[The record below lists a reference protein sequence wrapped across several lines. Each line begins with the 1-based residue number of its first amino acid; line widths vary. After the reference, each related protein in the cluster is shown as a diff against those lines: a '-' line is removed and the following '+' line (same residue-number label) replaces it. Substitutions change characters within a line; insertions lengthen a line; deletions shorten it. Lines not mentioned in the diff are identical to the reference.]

1 MVNIIHYVLE
11 QMGRDRI
18 YAIIGGTHLGFSSG
32 DQFDETLRAIEEFR
46 IERIGVSHCTGL
58 AKAAELYNQLEDR
71 FFFGSVGAV
80 LEG

>member
-1 MVNIIHYVLE
+1 MVNIINYTLE
-11 QMGRDRI
+11 KMGRDRI
-18 YAIIGGTHLGFSSG
+18 HAIIGGTHLGFSSE
-32 DQFDETLRAIEEFR
+32 DQFDETIRVIDQYR

-58 AKAAELYNQLEDR
+58 AKAATLYNLLGDR